1 MTAGRGSR
9 TNRRMTSSSNKQP
22 AVALPGQLA
31 LTEFIPLM
39 GLLTALDAL
48 SIDAMIPALSQI
60 GHDLHVASANDA
72 QLVVASM
79 FAGMTFGQ
87 IFGGPL
93 SDSIGRKPAIYAGL
107 VLYLIGCVIAIFA
120 QTFPV
125 MLAAR
130 VLQGFGAAI
139 PVVVSTALVRDLYQG
154 APMARIMSFMGSVF
168 ILVPVVA
175 PLLGQGI
182 LLLGHWRWIFVMF
195 FVLGFP
201 ASIWF
206 ALRQPETLA
215 AADRHPFSPAR
226 LLTTF
231 LEVCRSRLAIGFSV
245 AAGLFLGAFFGY
257 LNASQQ
263 IFQET
268 YRTGPYF
275 ALYYSACAAT
285 IGIALFSNG
294 KLVERFGMH
303 RLAMLG
309 CAGIAII
316 AVLFMPV
323 LLMYSGQP
331 PLWLWMAYL
340 LLTFLGTGLLFGN
353 LNAIVMEP
361 LGHIAGMGSAVSS
374 GLQMLISLPLG
385 TLIGRAYDG
394 TVFPAVAGFALL
406 SSAALAAMW
415 WAEGGRA
422 RAIQAPLGE
431 TRTHS

>member
-1 MTAGRGSR
+1 
-9 TNRRMTSSSNKQP
+9 MTSSSQVTST
-22 AVALPGQLA
+22 VARPGQLA
-31 LTEFIPLM
+31 LVEFIPLM

-48 SIDAMIPALSQI
+48 SIDTMMPALSQM
-60 GHDLHVASANDA
+60 GRDLHVATANDV

-93 SDSIGRKPAIYAGL
+93 SDGIGRKPAIYAGL
-107 VLYLIGCVIAIFA
+107 LIYLAGCLVAVFA

-168 ILVPVVA
+168 ILVPVIA

-182 LLLGHWRWIFVMF
+182 LLIGHWRWIFVMF

-206 ALRQPETLA
+206 AVRQPETLA
-215 AADRHPFSPAR
+215 AADRQPFSPTR
-226 LLTTF
+226 LWTTF
-231 LEVCRSRLAIGFSV
+231 LEVCRSRLAIGYSV

-268 YRTGPYF
+268 YRVGPYF

-285 IGIALFSNG
+285 IGVALFSNG

-309 CAGIAII
+309 CAAIAMI
-316 AVLFMPV
+316 ALLFLPV
-323 LLMYSGQP
+323 LLVYAGRP

-340 LLTFLGTGLLFGN
+340 LLTFFGTGLLFGN

-394 TVFPAVAGFALL
+394 TVLPAVAGFAVL
-406 SSAALAAMW
+406 SGLALVTMR
-415 WAEGGRA
+415 WAEGGSR
-422 RAIQAPLGE
+422 LGAVAGSP
-431 TRTHS
+431 THS